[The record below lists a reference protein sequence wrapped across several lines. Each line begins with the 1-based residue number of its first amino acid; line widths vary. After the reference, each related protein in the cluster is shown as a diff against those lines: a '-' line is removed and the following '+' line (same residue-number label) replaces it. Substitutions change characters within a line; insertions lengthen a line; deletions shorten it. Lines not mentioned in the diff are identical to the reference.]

1 MLATWKDLEF
11 DYVMHFILFG
21 IANERLVHLDSIT
34 GNYILPTP
42 SQTTLNLNGRL
53 VLFLLRLLQSEA
65 LLLRYI
71 PCLFFLC
78 LCVIRTESEYRTRA
92 LP

>member
-1 MLATWKDLEF
+1 MLATLKDLEF
-11 DYVMHFILFG
+11 ICVVNLTLFG